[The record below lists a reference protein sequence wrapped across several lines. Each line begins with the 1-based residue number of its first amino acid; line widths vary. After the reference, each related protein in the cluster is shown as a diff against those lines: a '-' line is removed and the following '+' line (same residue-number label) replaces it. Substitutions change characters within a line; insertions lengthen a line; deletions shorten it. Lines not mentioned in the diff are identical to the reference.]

1 MARLTSRT
9 PATTASAN
17 RFLGEID
24 TLLGQPLATDS
35 RFVDLL
41 EATPDPHAGALG
53 LLRVLEEAE
62 KDAEKNAATDAVVPA
77 PETTTAE
84 AGAGSPAGAEA
95 GAGSAHGAEAAAS
108 GIARFVDA
116 ARVDGTGTVAED
128 ELDRP
133 MLARLLGVFGTSEA
147 MVDHL
152 VRHPDSLPLLLERSP
167 YLMISTPQA
176 SASALRAT
184 LLESVGADPDSDAP
198 VAART
203 GNEGIAR
210 MRRAYRDVLLR
221 LVADDLYSDQPEQI
235 VDLVTAVLSDL
246 AAAAIETAQA
256 IARAELDPE
265 STVRMAVIA
274 LGKTG
279 ARELNYVS
287 DVDVVFVQD
296 SEATEEQRT
305 LATEVAQR
313 MRSILSD
320 PGAEPA
326 LWELDTALRPE
337 GKAGA
342 LVRTLS
348 EFEHYYTDIA
358 KNWEFQALLKARA
371 VAGDP
376 AVGAAFTETLSPLV
390 WEAAGRE
397 GFIDGIRAMRR
408 RVVDLIPAA
417 EAPRQIKLGRGGL
430 RDVEFSAQ
438 LLQLVHGQSDDEIR
452 SPNTLRALDELG
464 EHGYIGLDDA
474 LVFSSAYRFMRVV
487 EHRVQ
492 IPRML
497 RNALI
502 PDDEAK
508 LRTLARSVFPSGSR
522 TGTRLEE
529 DRRDFAKQVTRL
541 HEQIFYRPILDAAVG
556 IHGEVVDAHHR
567 GTSLKAAADRLRAFG
582 YRDPQGALGHIKSLT
597 TGMSRTALVIK
608 QVLPALLDWFS
619 DGVDPDAALLSF
631 RRLTDSLSSS
641 GWFLKMLRD
650 SGLAAKSVA
659 EVLTLSGYATELLLR
674 QPAAVAWLDD
684 YASLAARDQQ
694 VLAAEVDGLL
704 HRHGAEAITRIRE
717 TYSRELL
724 RFALRDVLDVGDR
737 AAVPGDLSDLMDLT
751 VDGAL
756 RAVRLDL
763 DDASV
768 PEYEF
773 AVVAMGRWGGREI
786 GYFSDADA
794 MFVYRAVSDDLDAE
808 ARAKLAKHVTKVA
821 LQLSSRLKASE
832 GARGIEL
839 DADLRPEGKN
849 GPLVRTFASYESY
862 YAKWSQPWEAQALLR
877 ARPMAGDAGL
887 KDDFTALIDPLRY
900 PAEMPSKALTQVRTL
915 KARMEDE
922 RLPKGA
928 DKRRHLKLGR
938 GSLSDVEWTVQ
949 LLQLQHAH
957 TVPGLRTTSTLGALD
972 VAAQEGLIPVEDAAE
987 LAAAWQLATNV
998 RSAVMLF
1005 RGRTAAALPDE
1016 HSELEATA
1024 RLLGYPAGGGRE
1036 LEDDYLRATRHARAV
1051 MEQRFYGF

>member
-1 MARLTSRT
+1 MARITSRT
-9 PATTASAN
+9 PAASASAN
-17 RFLGEID
+17 RFLDDID
-24 TLLGQPLATDS
+24 GVLGLPLATDS
-35 RFVDLL
+35 RFVDLV
-41 EATPDPHAGALG
+41 EATPDPQQAALG
-53 LLRVLEEAE
+53 LLRVLEQT
-62 KDAEKNAATDAVVPA
+62 DDDGAAFVAA
-77 PETTTAE
+77 
-84 AGAGSPAGAEA
+84 AGA
-95 GAGSAHGAEAAAS
+95 S
-108 GIARFVDA
+108 GPGPVSGD
-116 ARVDGTGTVAED
+116 D
-128 ELDRP
+128 LNRP
-133 MLARLLGVFGTSEA
+133 LLARLLRVLGTSEA

-152 VRHPDSLPLLLERSP
+152 VRHPDSLGLLLEQAP

-176 SASALRAT
+176 SASALRHT
-184 LLESVGADPDSDAP
+184 LLGAVGADADTSAP
-198 VAART
+198 RAEHIGT
-203 GNEGIAR
+203 DGIAR
-210 MRRAYRDVLLR
+210 LRRAYRDVLLR
-221 LVADDLYSDQPEQI
+221 LMADDLFAESPEEI

-246 AAAAIETAQA
+246 AAAAMEAALA
-256 IARAELDPE
+256 IARAELDPTGE
-265 STVRMAVIA
+265 VRLAVIA

-287 DVDVVFVQD
+287 DVDVVFVLASD
-296 SEATEEQRT
+296 SSDEQRRVATEM
-305 LATEVAQR
+305 AQR
-313 MRSILSD
+313 MRAILSD

-326 LWELDTALRPE
+326 LWEVDTALRPE

-342 LVRTLS
+342 LVRTMS
-348 EFEHYYTDIA
+348 EYEHYYSDIA
-358 KNWEFQALLKARA
+358 KNWEFQALLKARP

-376 AVGAAFTETLSPLV
+376 EVGEAFADTFGPQV
-390 WEAAGRE
+390 WVAAGRE

-452 SPNTLRALDELG
+452 TPNTLLALAALG
-464 EHGYIGLDDA
+464 EHGYIGQDDA
-474 LVFSSAYRFMRVV
+474 AAFSAAYRFMRVV

-508 LRTLARSVFPSGSR
+508 LRMLARSVFSSGTRS
-522 TGTRLEE
+522 GARLEE
-529 DRRDFAKQVTRL
+529 TRRDYSKQVTRL
-541 HEQIFYRPILDAAVG
+541 HDQIFYRPILDAAVG
-556 IHGEVVDAHHR
+556 VHGAVVDAHHR
-567 GTSLKAAADRLRAFG
+567 GTSLQAAADRLRAFG
-582 YRDPQGALGHIKSLT
+582 YHDPQGALGHIKSLT

-684 YASLAARDQQ
+684 YRSLAARDPE
-694 VLAAEVDGLL
+694 VLGAEIDGLL
-704 HRHGAEAITRIRE
+704 SRHQGSAVSRIRE

-724 RFALRDVLDVGDR
+724 RIALRDVLDVGDR
-737 AAVPGDLSDLMDLT
+737 AEVPGDLSDLMDLA
-751 VDGAL
+751 VSGAL
-756 RAVRLDL
+756 QAVRLDL
-763 DDASV
+763 DDETIPA
-768 PEYEF
+768 YDF

-794 MFVYRAVSDDLDAE
+794 MFVYRAHDEGLDAE
-808 ARAKLAKHVTKVA
+808 ARAKLSKHVNKVA
-821 LQLSSRLKASE
+821 LQLTSRLKASE
-832 GARGIEL
+832 GAKGIDL

-849 GPLVRTFASYESY
+849 GPLVRTFASYQSY
-862 YAKWSQPWEAQALLR
+862 YAKWSEPWEAQALLR
-877 ARPMAGDAGL
+877 ARPVAGDDSLTA
-887 KDDFTALIDPLRY
+887 DFTALIDPLRY
-900 PAEMPSKALTQVRTL
+900 PSQMPTKALTQVRTL

-949 LLQLQHAH
+949 LLQLRYAH
-957 TVPGLRTTSTLGALD
+957 SVPGLRTTSTLPALM
-972 VAAQEGLIPVEDAAE
+972 VAAEAGLIPAEDAAE
-987 LAAAWQLATNV
+987 LAAAWQLATDV

-1005 RGRTAAALPDE
+1005 RGRTAEALPDE

-1024 RLLGYPAGGGRE
+1024 RLLGYPAGAGRE

-1051 MEQRFYGF
+1051 MEQRFYEF